1 MNVKTSLFILSVLQV
16 GQAKI
21 KKKISTASEKISTDY
36 YKRNAKN
43 KPCRA
48 RRVWFYTMNKEEIQ
62 GQRNGT
68 STGQEN

>member
-36 YKRNAKN
+36 YKRNA
-43 KPCRA
+43 
-48 RRVWFYTMNKEEIQ
+48 
-62 GQRNGT
+62 
-68 STGQEN
+68 